1 MAVVT
6 VKKDAKVLNIDES
19 EQDFFLAKGFDV
31 VELDKSGK
39 KYNIKHRAT
48 ENKLVDVSKLLEVE
62 AKADQLKNDKK
73 ELQTAN
79 KELEK
84 QNEELTKQ
92 LEEALTALGNK
103 ADDKAED
110 KTAK

>member
-6 VKKDAKVLNIDES
+6 VKKDAKVLSIDES

-39 KYNIKHRAT
+39 KYNVTQRAT
-48 ENKLVDVSKLLEVE
+48 ENKQVDVSKLLEAEGKVE
-62 AKADQLKNDKK
+62 QFKAEKK

-92 LEEALTALGNK
+92 LEEAQKAL
-103 ADDKAED
+103 ED